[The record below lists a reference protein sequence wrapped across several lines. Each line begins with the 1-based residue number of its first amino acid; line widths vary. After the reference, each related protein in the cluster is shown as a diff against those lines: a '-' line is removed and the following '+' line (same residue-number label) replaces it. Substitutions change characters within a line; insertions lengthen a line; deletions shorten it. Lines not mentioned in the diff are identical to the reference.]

1 MYVVC
6 LEWNLFFKKTGF
18 CQNIF
23 QWKLVIKETIPSIT
37 TKSNIA
43 MKQQQEQLTAYTL
56 AGIFTLSLRLIV
68 GWTYFSAF
76 WRRLVLENKL
86 IPDSAGYIGE
96 KFNHFLPNS
105 LGIKPI
111 IEYLVSTPDLLWWAM
126 VIFTIVEGIVGLLYM
141 FGFFTRLMSIGVFSL
156 AFGILLGSG
165 WLGTTCL
172 DEWQIGILGVS
183 AGFTI
188 FLSGGGKYS
197 LDYLLQSKLPK
208 NKWLVWITSGEL
220 PLSIKRVNKVAISGA
235 VVLFILALYTNQ
247 VFHNGVWGPLHNKS
261 VKPKIELTDAK
272 IDNGTLSFKVYR
284 VEGVDVYGSFLIGI
298 TLKEANGKVVIQ
310 KDGEELAQF
319 PLTNIRNDYVAKV
332 SPGKHSLIIPLG
344 SKATLTIRDNALK
357 NLPEGQY
364 ELILTD
370 ISGITWKQN
379 IAIH

>member
-6 LEWNLFFKKTGF
+6 LEWNRFFKKTGIH
-18 CQNIF
+18 QNIF
-23 QWKLVIKETIPSIT
+23 QWKLVIQETIPSIT

-96 KFNHFLPNS
+96 KFNHFLSNS

-126 VIFTIVEGIVGLLYM
+126 IIFTIVEGIVGLLYM

-188 FLSGGGKYS
+188 FLSGGSKYS

-220 PLSIKRVNKVAISGA
+220 PLSIKRFSKVAISGA

-247 VFHNGVWGPLHNKS
+247 AFHNGVWGPLHNKS
-261 VKPKIELTDAK
+261 VKPKIELSDAK

-284 VEGVDVYGSFLIGI
+284 VEGADVYGSFLIGI
-298 TLKEANGKVVIQ
+298 TLKDANAKVVIQ
-310 KDGEELAQF
+310 KNGEELSQF
-319 PLTNIRNDYVAKV
+319 PLTDIKNDYVAKV
-332 SPGKHSLIIPLG
+332 APGKHSLIIPLG
-344 SKATLTIRDNALK
+344 SKATLNITDNMLK

-370 ISGITWKQN
+370 ISGTVWKQDMIVN
-379 IAIH
+379 